1 MYKIKKFVVGPLQ
14 SNSYVLWNDEK
25 EALLF
30 DIGSFE
36 FTEILNFINENNL
49 KLKALFLTHGH
60 IDHIAGVNLIMR
72 IFPRL
77 EVYIGKN
84 EKEYLT
90 NPEYNLS
97 YNIFRQTFGVE
108 EIERIQLINDKD
120 KLYGVEVIDT
130 PGHTK
135 GGVSYYFE
143 KEKILISGDTLFAG
157 SMGRTDFIGGNIELL
172 FKSLRKLCDN
182 LPEETIV
189 YSGHGYETT
198 IAKEKMNLFGGY
210 FDGY

>member
-1 MYKIKKFVVGPLQ
+1 MYKIKRFVVGPLQ
-14 SNSYVLWNDEK
+14 SNSYILWNNEK
-25 EALLF
+25 DALLF

-36 FTEILNFINENNL
+36 FSEILDYIKENSLN
-49 KLKALFLTHGH
+49 LKALFLTHGH

-72 IFPRL
+72 VFPKL

-97 YNIFRQTFGVE
+97 YNIFRQVFSVE
-108 EIERIQLINDKD
+108 SMERIKFVKD
-120 KLYGVEVIDT
+120 EELFYGVKVIDT

-143 KEKILISGDTLFAG
+143 NEKYLISGDTLFAG
-157 SMGRTDFIGGNIELL
+157 SMGRTDFLGGNVDLL

-210 FDGY
+210 FDEY

>member
-1 MYKIKKFVVGPLQ
+1 MYKIKRFVVGPLQ
-14 SNSYVLWNDEK
+14 SNSYILWNEEK

-30 DIGSFE
+30 DIGTFD
-36 FTEILNFINENNL
+36 FDNILNFLDENTL
-49 KLKALFLTHGH
+49 TLKALFLTHGH
-60 IDHIAGVNLIMR
+60 IDHIAGINFLMR
-72 IFPRL
+72 AFPKL

-84 EKEYLT
+84 EKEYLI

-97 YNIFRQTFGVE
+97 YSIFREMFRVE
-108 EIERIQLINDKD
+108 EIDRIKYLEDQNLI
-120 KLYGVEVIDT
+120 YGVRVIDT

-135 GGVSYYFE
+135 GGVCYYFE
-143 KEKILISGDTLFAG
+143 EEKYLISGDTLFAG
-157 SMGRTDFIGGNIELL
+157 SMGRTDFLGGNIDLL

-198 IAKEKMNLFGGY
+198 IAKEKSNLFGGY
-210 FDGY
+210 YDGY